1 MKTLR
6 RSRIINIIQYCGM
19 YPIVSHKSEDSS
31 KIELNKIVAYRKTF
45 INQYN
50 DVSTIAFYYF

>member
-1 MKTLR
+1 
-6 RSRIINIIQYCGM
+6 M

-31 KIELNKIVAYRKTF
+31 KMELNKIVANRKTF

-50 DVSTIAFYYF
+50 DVSTIVFYYF